1 MLLHVKYGKAWQYP
15 CVPTVCI
22 DNVLVEKMNLRWQNL
37 THNLLKRD

>member
-22 DNVLVEKMNLRWQNL
+22 DNVLVIKNEFKMAKSD
-37 THNLLKRD
+37 T

>member
-22 DNVLVEKMNLRWQNL
+22 DNVLVVKMNLPGKMAKSD
-37 THNLLKRD
+37 T